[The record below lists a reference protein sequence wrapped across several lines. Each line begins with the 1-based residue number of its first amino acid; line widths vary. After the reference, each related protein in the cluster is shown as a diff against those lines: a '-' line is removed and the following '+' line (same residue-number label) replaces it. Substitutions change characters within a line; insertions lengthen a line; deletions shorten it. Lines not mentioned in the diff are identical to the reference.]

1 MKAVTTIRIEKELL
15 EKAQQI
21 GLNLSKTV
29 ETLLDYYLKG
39 IEQTLTKIQNQNQT
53 LPIKEGIGNV
63 VSDKGWWGSW
73 DLNPGSPAP
82 QAGILDQARRLPQLF
97 GLRLRVYLRFENG

>member
-1 MKAVTTIRIEKELL
+1 MKYGELMKAVTTIRIEKELL
-15 EKAQQI
+15 EKAQQY

-63 VSDKGWWGSW
+63 VSDKEWWTGR
-73 DLNPGSPAP
+73 DLNPRPPECKSGVHTS
-82 QAGILDQARRLPQLF
+82 
-97 GLRLRVYLRFENG
+97 

>member
-1 MKAVTTIRIEKELL
+1 MKYGELMKAVTTIRIEKELL
-15 EKAQQI
+15 EKAQQY

-63 VSDKGWWGSW
+63 VSDKEWWTGR
-73 DLNPGSPAP
+73 DLNPRPPECESGVHTS
-82 QAGILDQARRLPQLF
+82 
-97 GLRLRVYLRFENG
+97 